1 MPPAFKAQMEKM
13 KALNVGTPDFFDL
26 TEPWLYSPRL

>member
-1 MPPAFKAQMEKM
+1 MEKM
-13 KALNVGTPDFFDL
+13 NALNVGTPDFFDL